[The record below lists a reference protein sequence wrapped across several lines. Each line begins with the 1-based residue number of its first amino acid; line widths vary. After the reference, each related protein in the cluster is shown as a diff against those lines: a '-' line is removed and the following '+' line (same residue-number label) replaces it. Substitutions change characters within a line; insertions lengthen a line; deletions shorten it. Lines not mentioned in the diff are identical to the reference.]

1 MLQFLR
7 GHDNDAITSVGHLTL
22 LLIAVYAHNQK
33 VWVGCC
39 SLIGLISLWAWA
51 ANYQRCRVISDTPT
65 SHIASAAQGYVE
77 LYGRAAITS
86 NNLLISP
93 YSHTRCIWYRYRIYE
108 KEDKGWRQVSN
119 HTSDSMIEIS
129 DGSGSCVIDPDQ
141 AEIISPDR
149 REVNQGGYKYVEELL
164 RSDSVYALGEFVTIG
179 GANSI
184 LDLNSDVAAL
194 LSTWKENKPSLL
206 QRFDL
211 DGNGEIDLKEWE
223 LARRAAV
230 REVEKEHRETRATD
244 GVHVMRAPKN
254 GRPFLLSNLSP
265 HKLRNTYRYW
275 GAVHLTILF
284 VAVAGALWFWQ
295 GHTLIELFTKMAGNV
310 A

>member
-22 LLIAVYAHNQK
+22 LLMALYAHNQR
-33 VWVGCC
+33 VWIGCC

-65 SHIASAAQGYVE
+65 SRIASAAQGYVE
-77 LYGRAAITS
+77 LYGRTATAY

-93 YSHTRCIWYRYRIYE
+93 YSHTRCIWYRYRVYE
-108 KEDKGWRQVSN
+108 KEDQGWRQISN
-119 HTSDSMIEIS
+119 HTSDSTIEIS
-129 DGSGSCVIDPDQ
+129 DGTGSCVIDPDH
-141 AEIISPDR
+141 AEVISPDR
-149 REVNQGGYKYVEELL
+149 RVVNQGSYKYVEELL
-164 RSDSVYALGEFVTIG
+164 RNDSVYALGEFATIG

-184 LDLNSDVAAL
+184 LDLKSDVAAL
-194 LSTWKENKPSLL
+194 LASWKENKQSLL

-223 LARRAAV
+223 LARRAAM
-230 REVEKEHRETRATD
+230 REVEKEHRDIRAAD
-244 GVHVMRAPKN
+244 GVHMMRAPKN

-265 HKLRNTYRYW
+265 QKLRTTYRCW

-284 VAVAGALWFWQ
+284 LAVAGALWFWQ
-295 GHTLIELFTKMAGNV
+295 GHTLIELFT
-310 A
+310 

>member
-22 LLIAVYAHNQK
+22 LLMAVYAHHQR
-33 VWVGCC
+33 VWIGCC
-39 SLIGLISLWAWA
+39 ILIGLISLWAWA

-65 SHIASAAQGYVE
+65 SRIASAAQGYVE
-77 LYGRAAITS
+77 LYGRTAMAY

-93 YSHTRCIWYRYRIYE
+93 YSHTRCIWYRYRVYE

-119 HTSDSMIEIS
+119 QTSDSMIEIS
-129 DGSGSCVIDPDQ
+129 DGTGSCVIDPDH
-141 AEIISPDR
+141 AEVISPDR
-149 REVNQGGYKYVEELL
+149 KVVSQGGFKYVEELL
-164 RSDSVYALGEFVTIG
+164 RSDSVYALGEFTTIG
-179 GANSI
+179 GANAM
-184 LDLNSDVAAL
+184 LDLKSDVAVL
-194 LSTWKENKPSLL
+194 LASWKENKQSLL

-223 LARRAAV
+223 LARRAAM
-230 REVEKEHRETRATD
+230 REVEKEHREIRAAD
-244 GVHVMRAPKN
+244 GIHVMRAPKN

-265 HKLRNTYRYW
+265 QKLRNTYRCW

-284 VAVAGALWFWQ
+284 LAVAGALWFWQ
-295 GHTLIELFTKMAGNV
+295 GHTLIELFS
-310 A
+310 